1 MIRCWGILFTNILVV
16 VRGVEIR
23 SHSSD
28 IVGVVGDMARLWCG
42 VERHRD
48 NKFTNCS
55 WVGPDRRVVWVGGGH
70 HDREEVVVER
80 DQDLYYCVLEISRL
94 VLLILR

>member
-1 MIRCWGILFTNILVV
+1 MIMIRCWGIILTYIMVMVV

-42 VERHRD
+42 VERHRE
-48 NKFTNCS
+48 NRFTNCS
-55 WVGPDRRVVWVGGGH
+55 WVGPDKRVVWVGAGDL
-70 HDREEVVVER
+70 DREEVGGER
-80 DQDLYYCVLEISRL
+80 DEG
-94 VLLILR
+94 